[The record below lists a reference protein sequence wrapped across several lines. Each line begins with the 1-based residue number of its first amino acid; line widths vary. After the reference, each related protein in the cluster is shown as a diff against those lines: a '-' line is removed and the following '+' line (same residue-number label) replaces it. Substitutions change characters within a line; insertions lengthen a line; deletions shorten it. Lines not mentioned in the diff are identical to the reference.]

1 MTDTPADVIRITAK
15 LSPIPTKCMFEVD
28 RILHEP
34 GPVYFNDAAGSVGSS
49 VPAALFALPAVK
61 QVVIN
66 GAVVTVTQ
74 DGTAQWANLAKECGA
89 AIRAG
94 IKSGT
99 PAVKPGFVSEV
110 PADEMVR
117 QKVQKILDFE
127 INPAV
132 ASHGGF
138 IELIEVEGDTI
149 KLKMGGGCHGCSSS
163 SATLYQGVAKT
174 IQEKVPEVK
183 KVVDVTDHA
192 TGANPYYH

>member
-1 MTDTPADVIRITAK
+1 MTENVSEVIRITAK

-28 RILHEP
+28 RLLFET
-34 GPVYFNDAAGSVGSS
+34 GSAYFNDAASAEGSS
-49 VPAALFALPAVK
+49 VPAALFALPSVR
-61 QVVIN
+61 QVVIT

-74 DGTAQWANLAKECGA
+74 DGSAQWANLAKECGA

-99 PAVKPGFVSEV
+99 PAVKAGFVSDV

-117 QKVQKILDFE
+117 AKVQKILDFE

-163 SATLYQGVAKT
+163 AATLYQGVAKT
-174 IQEKVPEVK
+174 IQDKVPEVK

-192 TGANPYYH
+192 TGANPYYQ